1 MRKLQSIILLVVL
14 TILTSSIAEAQR
26 FTKRKQYWSIG
37 GSINANNYMGD
48 IVNNLNPASIDF
60 KFTKPNIGVEAMKRM
75 TPRAS
80 VRVQAFW
87 GRVKGN
93 DNNHVRNGH
102 DQRNQRFVNDIREI
116 SVMGVFDLY
125 ENRGTF
131 LKRPDYTPYA
141 ILGLAGFYHNPWMQQ
156 AADADGKTTGAK
168 TSGTTFNS
176 FDKNKTSVIQAA
188 LIYGVGFRYKLAR
201 QLDIALEMG
210 WRLTTTDKLDGVYGD
225 YHKTSDY
232 GGNQNLAYA
241 DQPEEYKLH
250 NATGSVYGDERID
263 GDGVI
268 KGKSGFGKQDAYLVT
283 GFHLTYIL
291 TGHVVCP
298 KFR

>member
-1 MRKLQSIILLVVL
+1 MKRLQTIIVL
-14 TILTSSIAEAQR
+14 TILAVLTSSIAEAQR

-60 KFTKPNIGVEAMKRM
+60 KFTKPNIGVEVMRRM
-75 TPRAS
+75 SPRMS
-80 VRVQAFW
+80 VRGQAFW

-93 DNNHVRNGH
+93 DNEHGRDGH
-102 DQRNQRFVNDIREI
+102 DERNQRFVNDIREI

-141 ILGLAGFYHNPWMQQ
+141 IFGLGAFYHNPWMQQ
-156 AADADGKTTGAK
+156 AADANGKTTGAK

-188 LIYGVGFRYKLAR
+188 LIYGVGFRYKLAK

-210 WRLTTTDKLDGVYGD
+210 WRLTTTDKLDGVYGN
-225 YHKTSDY
+225 YHAAEDY
-232 GGNQNLAYA
+232 GGNSSGTY
-241 DQPEEYKLH
+241 DSQPDNYKLH
-250 NATGSVYGDERID
+250 NATGHVFSDGEID
-263 GDGVI
+263 NGAV
-268 KGKSGFGKQDAYLVT
+268 KGKSGFAKQDAYLVT